1 MGRHIPSAERN
12 EKKIPLYQPKFLHQ
26 AKLSFKKAGE
36 IKAPPLVI
44 KNGENLEQTYSTKN
58 IKGYILG

>member
-44 KNGENLEQTYSTKN
+44 KNGVN
-58 IKGYILG
+58 